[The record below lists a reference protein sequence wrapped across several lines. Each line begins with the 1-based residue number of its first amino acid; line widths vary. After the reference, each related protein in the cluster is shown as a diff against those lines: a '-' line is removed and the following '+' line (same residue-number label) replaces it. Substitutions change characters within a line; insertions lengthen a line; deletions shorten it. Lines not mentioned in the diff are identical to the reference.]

1 MKKIAYFSYKGGAG
15 RSSLAYNTIPL
26 LAEKMG
32 ATAEQPIILLDLDV
46 DSAGMT
52 FLLQCNDISKDDYCI
67 QDLVAGKIP
76 GLTRTPEDTPLKN
89 HPFFSNLIPVGKKF
103 GLRGDKD
110 DSVLF
115 LPVKTGAEI
124 SFEASYDQ
132 ADNYLHDLAKLCSKY
147 NCKAL
152 VLDTPTGDQLTAKW
166 ALEVS
171 SDILTVMKITFQFR
185 RGTIDFLK
193 RKDREYCLKNF
204 IIVPN
209 VVPTE
214 EIVVDGAPYNYE
226 AVKCEIIDNITR
238 SITRNKVNLD
248 MLKDGKFGVPEVKRF
263 KLKEGILY
271 TIDALTADE
280 RNAFEQY
287 KEIVDII
294 SNN

>member
-26 LAEKMG
+26 LAEKLG

-52 FLLQCNDISKDDYCI
+52 FLLQCNDIEKDAYCV

-76 GLTRTPEDTPLKN
+76 GLTRTPDDTPLKN
-89 HPFFSNLIPVGKKF
+89 HPLFSNLIPVGKKF

-110 DSVLF
+110 DSILF

-132 ADNYLHDLAKLCSKY
+132 ADNYLHDLAKLCNKY

-152 VLDTPTGDQLTAKW
+152 ILDTPTGDQLTAKW

-171 SDILTVMKITFQFR
+171 TDILTVMKITFQFR
-185 RGTIDFLK
+185 RGTIDFLT
-193 RKDREYCLKNF
+193 RKDKEYCLKNF

-209 VVPTE
+209 VVPNE
-214 EIVVDGAPYNYE
+214 DIIIDGVPYNYE
-226 AVKCEIIDNITR
+226 AVKGEIVNNIT
-238 SITRNKVNLD
+238 SKVTRNRVNLD
-248 MLKDGKFGVPEVKRF
+248 MLKDDKFGVPEVKRF

-271 TIDALTADE
+271 TLNELTEDE
-280 RNAFEQY
+280 SKAFNEY
-287 KEIVDII
+287 KKIVDII
-294 SNN
+294 FNS

>member
-32 ATAEQPIILLDLDV
+32 ATADQPIILLDLDV

-52 FLLQCNDISKDDYCI
+52 FLLQCNDIEKDAYCV

-76 GLTRTPEDTPLKN
+76 GMTRTPEDTPLKN
-89 HPFFSNLIPVGKKF
+89 HPLFSNLIPVGKKF

-110 DSVLF
+110 DTILF

-132 ADNYLHDLAKLCSKY
+132 ADNYLHDLAKLCNKY

-171 SDILTVMKITFQFR
+171 TDILTVMKITFQFR

-193 RKDREYCLKNF
+193 RKDKEYCLKNF

-214 EIVVDGAPYNYE
+214 EIIVDGIPYNYE
-226 AVKCEIIDNITR
+226 AVKREIVDNISR
-238 SITRNKVNLD
+238 VITRNKVNLD

-271 TIDALTADE
+271 TINELTQDE
-280 RNAFEQY
+280 RNAFDVYQ
-287 KEIVDII
+287 EIVEII